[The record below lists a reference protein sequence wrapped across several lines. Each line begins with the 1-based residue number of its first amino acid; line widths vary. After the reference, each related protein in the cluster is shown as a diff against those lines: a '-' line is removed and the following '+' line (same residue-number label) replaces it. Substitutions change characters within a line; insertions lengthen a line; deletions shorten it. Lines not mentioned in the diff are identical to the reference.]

1 MLHPIMLNKLIDGRV
16 GFHNGI
22 QISAGL
28 NLFLLA
34 AFAMMRTRLPPK
46 TFQRFPVKD
55 WILKEPEYAL
65 ALAVYVFSAYFQPG
79 LVVAY

>member
-1 MLHPIMLNKLIDGRV
+1 MLNKLFNGRV

-22 QISAGL
+22 RFSVGL
-28 NLFLLA
+28 NLFLLLA

-46 TFQRFPVKD
+46 AFQRFPVKD

-65 ALAVYVFSAYFQPG
+65 ALAVYTVLHFQPR
-79 LVVAY
+79 LVGC